1 MMKDIENSVSDEV
14 IDDLKRMKRIVSS
27 HVPNFAKSQFEI
39 PESIQKIIEKSAKD
53 QKILKKTASTHIR
66 NSIQSSQYF
75 GHALNSNHDMDIDMR
90 RQRLSWLNR
99 EFPRQNKQNQNKK
112 IFDSQTIL
120 QTLENLRHMNSIQ
133 YKQHFGRHT
142 RSSSLNPTS
151 KTNSNTIPSESESSN
166 LNNIDQ
172 AIKNRKN
179 KVQIKEFIK
188 EEDIQEDSQGFILL
202 QRQYKNS
209 SQNESFEGQTD
220 KLEII
225 CQTNNKDS
233 FQGDST
239 HKVKSHMILYDFN
252 DIQKDIQT
260 QKLKKVDQNQHK
272 DRPNQENQKENEQIL
287 YKIDKTKQ
295 DDNKVVIKKGER
307 SFSPIKPKSINFDMA
322 LELDKNNRLL
332 QEQQSK
338 QNQNQIL
345 QQQIQQRS
353 SQVINQQNSQQ
364 SQRSRPRIFSEDK
377 KSEWNEGSLMLP
389 ANALNSSSIEANS
402 QFLLAKSLS
411 NIQFSHLKQSRY
423 IDYVN
428 HVHSNYEFNSSS
440 NNDATKESKQ
450 LLSSTMK
457 NFNQNEEK
465 QTSIPLDDIC
475 KKNNSQIYGSRMIR
489 KEVDL
494 QKILNARGLLN
505 KQNSYQQQ
513 SEYFQ
518 SDKYLC
524 QIPWQSQDVLEF
536 EKKLNNREKAQIN
549 VYQHQFIKKYL
560 NMKKDNYR
568 KNITSNSNLSQ
579 ISQNQNSQSSIINK
593 NKNIKGS
600 GYLSEISEVS
610 QSLKRLNKND
620 KLNLTNQQELFVG
633 TSSGNIQYE
642 QIGQKGKFFAN
653 PIPAEIPKINESTQN
668 IREVK
673 SFKILKTIINRNLQ
687 SNQVPFLQN
696 QSKYNEQIKKDKQ
709 NSQIIYRA
717 SDYLEQL

>member
-1 MMKDIENSVSDEV
+1 MKNIENQVQDEI

-27 HVPNFAKSQFEI
+27 HVPNFSKSQFDI

-112 IFDSQTIL
+112 VFDSQTIL
-120 QTLENLRHMNSIQ
+120 QTLEKLRHMNSIQ
-133 YKQHFGRHT
+133 YKQHIGRHI

-151 KTNSNTIPSESESSN
+151 KTGNKFSSECESSDTN
-166 LNNIDQ
+166 SIEKAINSRNNK
-172 AIKNRKN
+172 A
-179 KVQIKEFIK
+179 QIKEYIK

-209 SQNESFEGQTD
+209 SQNESFEEQTTNTN
-220 KLEII
+220 
-225 CQTNNKDS
+225 CQTNIKNSLQDELKCRVS
-233 FQGDST
+233 P
-239 HKVKSHMILYDFN
+239 HMIVYELN
-252 DIQKDIQT
+252 DIQKEIQT
-260 QKLKKVDQNQHK
+260 QRLKQVHQNQHK
-272 DRPNQENQKENEQIL
+272 DRSNQENQKENEQIL
-287 YKIDKTKQ
+287 LKNYKTKQ
-295 DDNKVVIKKGER
+295 EDKVLIKKGEK
-307 SFSPIKPKSINFDMA
+307 SFSLIKPKSINFDMA
-322 LELDKNNRLL
+322 LELDKNNRLI
-332 QEQQSK
+332 QDQQNK
-338 QNQNQIL
+338 QIQNQNL
-345 QQQIQQRS
+345 QQQIYQRS
-353 SQVINQQNSQQ
+353 SQIINPQNSQQ
-364 SQRSRPRIFSEDK
+364 SQRTRPRIFSEDK
-377 KSEWNEGSLMLP
+377 KTEWNEGSLMLP
-389 ANALNSSSIEANS
+389 ANALSSSSIEANS

-428 HVHSNYEFNSSS
+428 HVHSNYEFNIS
-440 NNDATKESKQ
+440 NNDLTKEK
-450 LLSSTMK
+450 LLSSTIK
-457 NFNQNEEK
+457 NFSQYEEK
-465 QTSIPLDDIC
+465 QTNIPLDDIC
-475 KKNNSQIYGSRMIR
+475 KKNNSQINSSRMIR

-505 KQNSYQQQ
+505 KQNNYPQQN
-513 SEYFQ
+513 EYFQ

-524 QIPWQSQDVLEF
+524 QIPWQSQDVIEF

-568 KNITSNSNLSQ
+568 KNNSSNQNQSQ
-579 ISQNQNSQSSIINK
+579 ISQNYNSQSSILHK
-593 NKNIKGS
+593 NKNAKGS
-600 GYLSEISEVS
+600 GYLQEINEIS

-620 KLNLTNQQELFVG
+620 QLNLTSQQELFVG

-653 PIPAEIPKINESTQN
+653 PTSTEIPKINENVPN

-687 SNQVPFLQN
+687 SNQVPFLLNQN
-696 QSKYNEQIKKDKQ
+696 KQNEQIKKDKQ
-709 NSQIIYRA
+709 NNQISYSHLRA